1 MSQNQSPANSTKT
14 PDHDLTAELQ
24 SPLTYVDRLLQNN
37 QQNQDQSSGA
47 NDLVMVM
54 LDSLTDYIVEMVG
67 MEVNNQRAA
76 SAASAPS
83 APSVRSAPTAQPE
96 AERAAN
102 SHEVPPRY
110 RDAAFT
116 LFDPKRASRRG

>member
-1 MSQNQSPANSTKT
+1 MSQNQRPVNSSKT
-14 PDHDLTAELQ
+14 ADHDLTAELQ

-37 QQNQDQSSGA
+37 QQNEDQGSRA
-47 NDLVMVM
+47 DDLFMVM

-67 MEVNNQRAA
+67 MEANNQ

-83 APSVRSAPTAQPE
+83 VPTTEPG

-102 SHEVPPRY
+102 DNEEPRS

-116 LFDPKRASRRG
+116 LFDQKRGSRRG

>member
-67 MEVNNQRAA
+67 MEVNNQRAP
-76 SAASAPS
+76 SAPS
-83 APSVRSAPTAQPE
+83 APSVPSAPTAEPE

>member
-14 PDHDLTAELQ
+14 PGHDLTAELQ

-37 QQNQDQSSGA
+37 QQNQDQGSGA

-67 MEVNNQRAA
+67 MEVNNQRAP
-76 SAASAPS
+76 SAPS
-83 APSVRSAPTAQPE
+83 APSVPSAPTAEPE

-102 SHEVPPRY
+102 SHEVPRY

>member
-67 MEVNNQRAA
+67 MEVNNQRAP
-76 SAASAPS
+76 SAPS
-83 APSVRSAPTAQPE
+83 APRVPSAPTAEPE

>member
-76 SAASAPS
+76 SAPS
-83 APSVRSAPTAQPE
+83 ATSVRSAQTAQPE